1 MRVKLPGSD
10 KMKKVLLITLLI
22 IAIGIL
28 IYEGIMN
35 RKFKDREEISNSSNT
50 MIINSNNSD
59 YIEEN
64 NDKVSYGDITLNNEK
79 NAKWS
84 KEYRDGYT
92 LLKNNETGEYLNI
105 ENQTGYIEH
114 GKVPKTWWSAQWS

>member
-1 MRVKLPGSD
+1 MRVKLPVSD

-28 IYEGIMN
+28 IYEGIMK
-35 RKFKDREEISNSSNT
+35 RKFKDREEINNSSNT

-64 NDKVSYGDITLNNEK
+64 NENR
-79 NAKWS
+79 
-84 KEYRDGYT
+84 KEPNDMDGIYT
-92 LLKNNETGEYLNI
+92 ISGE
-105 ENQTGYIEH
+105 
-114 GKVPKTWWSAQWS
+114 

>member
-35 RKFKDREEISNSSNT
+35 RKFKDREEINNSSNT

-64 NDKVSYGDITLNNEK
+64 NENSVNYDTLFFSIK
-79 NAKWS
+79 
-84 KEYRDGYT
+84 Y
-92 LLKNNETGEYLNI
+92 
-105 ENQTGYIEH
+105 
-114 GKVPKTWWSAQWS
+114 